1 MLAAKSQLTGG
12 TFIKLCQESP
22 IDASSRRMLVER
34 PIMELRMSKS
44 FIVQVRLGGTRL
56 VATTSPSWLPGGQ
69 QSMALVFRSSVNA
82 ELKWLED
89 LNAD

>member
-1 MLAAKSQLTGG
+1 
-12 TFIKLCQESP
+12 
-22 IDASSRRMLVER
+22 
-34 PIMELRMSKS
+34 MELRMSKS